1 MTKIKD
7 SVNCCDIS
15 CVELTDV
22 FPNPTKD
29 QIELWNS
36 EYGEQEL
43 DELMGRH
50 HRILM
55 IKVIRGMM
63 LETLDTE
70 HSILLDSLND
80 EVMS

>member
-15 CVELTDV
+15 VVELTDV

-36 EYGEQEL
+36 EYGEQEE

-50 HRILM
+50 HKPLM
-55 IKVIRGMM
+55 IKVIEGMM
-63 LETLDTE
+63 LETLENRNKQTT
-70 HSILLDSLND
+70 N
-80 EVMS
+80 